1 MNAQLKPGQIGEF
14 KLLIGG
20 KLVPGAAGTV
30 DVINPATEKVVAAC
44 PRADVAQANQA
55 VAAAKAAFPAWA
67 AKPIAERR
75 ALLMKLADAIDA
87 RVQELAPLLTQEQ
100 GKPLGGA
107 FFELMV
113 ASANIRGIAAHD
125 LPPVVLKDD
134 AQSKV
139 VRVRSPLGVVAAIT
153 PWNFPVIMMVTKL
166 APALLA
172 GNTIVVKP
180 APTTPLT
187 SLRVGELCAEIFPAG
202 VVNVIADAN
211 DLGGVLTSHP
221 DVAKI
226 AFTGSTATGRKVM
239 ASAAPTLK
247 RLTLELGGNDAA
259 IVLDD
264 VNPQEIAPKL
274 FFAAMVNSGQVCLAA
289 KRIFVPEKIY
299 DAVCAELAKIA
310 SAAKVGNGL
319 EEGVEFG
326 PLQNR
331 MQYEK
336 VKAIIDDARAQGK
349 VIAGGEPH
357 AGPGYFI
364 KPTIVS
370 GLPDSARLVCEEQFG
385 PVMPVLKYKT
395 LDEAIARANASEY
408 GLGAT
413 VWSASNERAM
423 DVAMKLEAGTVWI
436 NKHLDLPPD
445 VPYGGTKQSGY
456 GVELGQQGVEEFTQV
471 KIINQAKG

>member
-1 MNAQLKPGQIGEF
+1 
-14 KLLIGG
+14 
-20 KLVPGAAGTV
+20 
-30 DVINPATEKVVAAC
+30 
-44 PRADVAQANQA
+44 
-55 VAAAKAAFPAWA
+55 
-67 AKPIAERR
+67 
-75 ALLMKLADAIDA
+75 
-87 RVQELAPLLTQEQ
+87 
-100 GKPLGGA
+100 
-107 FFELMV
+107 
-113 ASANIRGIAAHD
+113 
-125 LPPVVLKDD
+125 
-134 AQSKV
+134 
-139 VRVRSPLGVVAAIT
+139 
-153 PWNFPVIMMVTKL
+153 
-166 APALLA
+166 
-172 GNTIVVKP
+172 
-180 APTTPLT
+180 
-187 SLRVGELCAEIFPAG
+187 
-202 VVNVIADAN
+202 VNVIADAN
-211 DLGGVLTSHP
+211 DLGGTLTSHP

-289 KRIFVPEKIY
+289 KRIYVPEKIY

-310 SAAKVGNGL
+310 AAAKVGNGL

-336 VKAIIDDARAQGK
+336 VKAIVEDARAQGK

-357 AGPGYFI
+357 AGPGFFI
-364 KPTIVS
+364 RPTIVS

-413 VWSASNERAM
+413 VWSASSDRAYE
-423 DVAMKLEAGTVWI
+423 VAMKLETGTVWI

-471 KIINQAKG
+471 KIINLAK

>member
-1 MNAQLKPGQIGEF
+1 MNAQMKPGQSGDF
-14 KLLIGG
+14 RLLIGG

-30 DVINPATEKVVAAC
+30 DVINPATEQVVAAC

-67 AKPIAERR
+67 AKSIAERR

-87 RVQELAPLLTQEQ
+87 HTQELAPLLTQEQ

-125 LPPVVLKDD
+125 LPPVVLKDND
-134 AQSKV
+134 EAKV

-180 APTTPLT
+180 APSTPLT

-211 DLGGVLTSHP
+211 DLGGTLTSHP

-289 KRIFVPEKIY
+289 KRIYVPEKIY

-319 EEGVEFG
+319 EEGVDFG

-349 VIAGGEPH
+349 IIAGGEPH
-357 AGPGYFI
+357 AGPGFFI

-395 LDEAIARANASEY
+395 LDEAIARANSSEY

-413 VWSASNERAM
+413 VWSASNDRAYE
-423 DVAMKLEAGTVWI
+423 VAMRLETGTVWI

-471 KIINQAKG
+471 KIINLAK

>member
-1 MNAQLKPGQIGEF
+1 MNAQLKPGPLGDF
-14 KLLIGG
+14 RLLIGG
-20 KLVPGAAGTV
+20 KLVPGAATF
-30 DVINPATEKVVAAC
+30 DVINPATEQVVAAC
-44 PRADVAQANQA
+44 PRADLAQLNQA
-55 VAAAKAAFPAWA
+55 VAAAKTAFPAWA
-67 AKPIAERR
+67 AKTLAERR
-75 ALLMKLADAIDA
+75 ALLNKLADAIDA
-87 RVQELAPLLTQEQ
+87 RAPELASLLTQEQ

-125 LPPVVLKDD
+125 LPPVVLKDTPE
-134 AQSKV
+134 AKV

-202 VVNVIADAN
+202 VVNVIADCN
-211 DLGGVLTSHP
+211 DLGGALTSHP

-289 KRIFVPEKIY
+289 KRIYVPEKIY
-299 DAVCAELAKIA
+299 DAVCTELAKIA

-319 EEGVEFG
+319 EEGVDFG
-326 PLQNR
+326 PLQNK

-336 VKAIIDDARAQGK
+336 VKAIVEDARAQGK
-349 VIAGGEPH
+349 VIAGGEPV
-357 AGPGYFI
+357 AGPGFFI
-364 KPTIVS
+364 RPTIVS

-413 VWSASNERAM
+413 VWSASADRAF
-423 DVAMKLEAGTVWI
+423 DVAMKLETGTVWI

>member
-1 MNAQLKPGQIGEF
+1 MNAQMKPGQSGDF
-14 KLLIGG
+14 RLLIGG

-30 DVINPATEKVVAAC
+30 DVINPATEQVVAAC

-67 AKPIAERR
+67 AKSIAERR

-87 RVQELAPLLTQEQ
+87 HTQELAPLLTQEQ

-125 LPPVVLKDD
+125 LPPVVLKDND
-134 AQSKV
+134 EAKV

-180 APTTPLT
+180 APSTPLT

-211 DLGGVLTSHP
+211 DLGGTLTSHP

-289 KRIFVPEKIY
+289 KRIYVPESIY

-319 EEGVEFG
+319 EEGVDFG

-336 VKAIIDDARAQGK
+336 VKAIIEDARAQGK

-357 AGPGYFI
+357 AGPGFFI

-395 LDEAIARANASEY
+395 LDEAIARANSSEY

-413 VWSASNERAM
+413 VWSASNDRAYE
-423 DVAMKLEAGTVWI
+423 VAMRLETGTVWI

-471 KIINQAKG
+471 KIINLAK